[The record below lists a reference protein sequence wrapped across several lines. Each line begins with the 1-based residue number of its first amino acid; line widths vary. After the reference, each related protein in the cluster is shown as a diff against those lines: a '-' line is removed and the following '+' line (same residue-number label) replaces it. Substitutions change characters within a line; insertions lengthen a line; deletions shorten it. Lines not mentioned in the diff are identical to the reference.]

1 MSKVDE
7 DAKDVSEMVLA
18 AKNGEWS
25 KVYYIVDR
33 KPYLINCIPEDRAW
47 GALHQSAWWNNKDAV
62 TKLLACPNCDS
73 EIKTKQDRANESG
86 PGKTPLWIVENVR
99 PDAGIASILKQN
111 FENER
116 QKRFGGAIPTYVTS
130 HDGEKMDKDGL
141 PLLLLS
147 LANYKKTFHPKAVS
161 PHVAF
166 RDLMKEVF
174 SYTADSLHWRVAMEH
189 VSFSVGAFDKAAAT
203 FLSTDEVFSNT
214 TDEQHF
220 FLHGQ

>member
-73 EIKTKQDRANESG
+73 EIKTKQDRANETG
-86 PGKTPLWIVENVR
+86 PGKTPLWIAEHVR
-99 PDAGIASILKQN
+99 PDAGIASILK
-111 FENER
+111 
-116 QKRFGGAIPTYVTS
+116 
-130 HDGEKMDKDGL
+130 
-141 PLLLLS
+141 
-147 LANYKKTFHPKAVS
+147 
-161 PHVAF
+161 
-166 RDLMKEVF
+166 
-174 SYTADSLHWRVAMEH
+174 
-189 VSFSVGAFDKAAAT
+189 
-203 FLSTDEVFSNT
+203 
-214 TDEQHF
+214 
-220 FLHGQ
+220 